1 MLLACYNI
9 IRETQKS
16 IECLTCGKWFHALT
30 TCIDSFDSK
39 IRNTIEVCQKCLA
52 NALPFQTLGN
62 LKFNPFDASSNIALS
77 ENNAN
82 IDNRSKINCEYYLP
96 NDFKQQINQE
106 NLSNSFSIIH
116 LNIRS
121 IVNKFESF
129 KQLIN
134 SLTTPF
140 QLIGL
145 TETWLN
151 DTNKDLFKLKNYD
164 FVNMNR
170 STKIGGGVGIYIAN
184 QINYKIRSDLNLS
197 DENIIESIFI
207 ELVTAVGKNIIVGV
221 IYRPP
226 NSKFDSF
233 ENKMNQIL
241 GKIDQENKICYLMG
255 DFNIDLLKS
264 ESCDYTNRFFEQ
276 LFTSSYMPLILRPTR
291 ITEHTATLWN
301 NFLRYI

>member
-1 MLLACYNI
+1 M
-9 IRETQKS
+9 S
-16 IECLTCGKWFHALT
+16 PTCGKWFHALT

-39 IRNTIEVCQKCLA
+39 IRNTIKVCQKCLA
-52 NALPFQTLGN
+52 KALPFQTLDDLDYEFTVNGNIFSEEDMDKLRN
-62 LKFNPFDASSNIALS
+62 LKFNPFDASNNIALS

-82 IDNRSKINCEYYLP
+82 IDNHSKINCEYYLP

-184 QINYKIRSDLNLS
+184 QMNY
-197 DENIIESIFI
+197 
-207 ELVTAVGKNIIVGV
+207 
-221 IYRPP
+221 
-226 NSKFDSF
+226 
-233 ENKMNQIL
+233 
-241 GKIDQENKICYLMG
+241 
-255 DFNIDLLKS
+255 
-264 ESCDYTNRFFEQ
+264 
-276 LFTSSYMPLILRPTR
+276 
-291 ITEHTATLWN
+291 
-301 NFLRYI
+301 

>member
-1 MLLACYNI
+1 MSTLNDKYKTECSSCFNI

-16 IECLTCGKWFHALT
+16 IECLQCEKWFHART

-39 IRNTIEVCQKCLA
+39 IRSTIEVCQECLA
-52 NALPFQTLGN
+52 NALPFQTLDDLDYEFTVNGNIVSEEDMDKLRN
-62 LKFNPFDASSNIALS
+62 LKFNPFDASNNIALS

-82 IDNRSKINCEYYLP
+82 IDNSSKINCEYYLP

-106 NLSNSFSIIH
+106 NLSNNFSIIH
-116 LNIRS
+116 LNVRS

-170 STKIGGGVGIYIAN
+170 STKIGGGVRIYIPN
-184 QINYKIRSDLNLS
+184 QMNYKIRSDLNLS

-207 ELVTAVGKNIIVGV
+207 ELVTVVGKNIIVGLRV

-226 NSKFDSF
+226 NSKFDLF
-233 ENKMNQIL
+233 ENKTNQIL

-255 DFNIDLLKS
+255 IS
-264 ESCDYTNRFFEQ
+264 I
-276 LFTSSYMPLILRPTR
+276 LI
-291 ITEHTATLWN
+291 
-301 NFLRYI
+301 Y

>member
-1 MLLACYNI
+1 
-9 IRETQKS
+9 
-16 IECLTCGKWFHALT
+16 
-30 TCIDSFDSK
+30 
-39 IRNTIEVCQKCLA
+39 VCQKCLA

-106 NLSNSFSIIH
+106 NLSNNFSIIH

-121 IVNKFESF
+121 IVNKFESL

-170 STKIGGGVGIYIAN
+170 STKIGGVVGIYIAN
-184 QINYKIRSDLNLS
+184 QMNYKIRSDLGTVHYLYPRRGWAKWRGGGGKKP
-197 DENIIESIFI
+197 ENIVAPVYIENITGKWEIFARN
-207 ELVTAVGKNIIVGV
+207 ENFGLCNI
-221 IYRPP
+221 
-226 NSKFDSF
+226 
-233 ENKMNQIL
+233 
-241 GKIDQENKICYLMG
+241 
-255 DFNIDLLKS
+255 
-264 ESCDYTNRFFEQ
+264 
-276 LFTSSYMPLILRPTR
+276 
-291 ITEHTATLWN
+291 
-301 NFLRYI
+301 